1 MTDTRIETTAEQFA
15 EWAGSPGSTLTEA
28 CELTDDVQ
36 RMLHTIGQMARERR
50 HRWLAASRGG
60 ITYTQIAQACGVHLS
75 LVSGEIQKA
84 RQELAELPA
93 AARLPRTRPR
103 QTTP

>member
-1 MTDTRIETTAEQFA
+1 MTEPVTSPEQFA
-15 EWAGSPGSTLTEA
+15 LWAGHPTATLTEA

-60 ITYTQIAQACGVHLS
+60 ITYTRIAQACGVHLS